1 MGKNSNLE
9 KGDSMRGGELSG
21 LERTRF
27 FGVAR
32 NTATYG
38 CRRPFQLRPTPSL
51 SICLGLILL
60 LVSLPASLA
69 SGQTST
75 MNGDLTTSA
84 LQTRQTSASAEGAP
98 LTLTY
103 QDALER
109 AKRFDPQYLSYVTSE
124 RVARQDVVQA
134 RAALLPSVSSTNQL
148 LMTQG
153 NGVLPSG
160 RYVTNDGI
168 HVYRVWGV
176 MHQSLGA
183 GTLTLDGLKRAQ
195 AAAAVARAQEEIA
208 LRGLNVTVTKDY
220 YDLVVA
226 ERGYAIAQQALN
238 QAKRFLSIAQDLE
251 RGGEVAH
258 SDVIKFQL
266 QYNQQEQA
274 LREARLAMETARL
287 NLAVLLFPDFN
298 QNFTVVDDLDQATP
312 LPAFHEVRQMGEKN
326 NPQLR
331 AAVEALRQA
340 SKDVS
345 LARFAFLPSLGLE
358 LDYGIEANSLALRSR
373 TSAFPEAG
381 RLPNMGFFLTATIS
395 FPVWDWGA
403 LHSKLRQANYRREQA
418 HGELT
423 FAQRQLLSNLASFY
437 AEAQTAH
444 AEVDSLRQAA
454 DLAAESLRLNT
465 LRYRAG
471 EATVLEA
478 VDAENTN
485 TQARNSYAAGLE
497 RYRMALATLQT
508 LTGSF

>member
-1 MGKNSNLE
+1 MSREALQPFE
-9 KGDSMRGGELSG
+9 VLARGDDTRNVLTLHISG
-21 LERTRF
+21 LF
-27 FGVAR
+27 
-32 NTATYG
+32 
-38 CRRPFQLRPTPSL
+38 RRPPSL
-51 SICLGLILL
+51 KLIACLVLVLL
-60 LVSLPASLA
+60 LVSPRPPFAW
-69 SGQTST
+69 GQ
-75 MNGDLTTSA
+75 
-84 LQTRQTSASAEGAP
+84 SASAEGAP
-98 LTLTY
+98 KVSLAEPAPSSASAANAPLTLTS

-109 AKRFDPQYLSYVTSE
+109 ARKYDPQYLSYVNNE
-124 RVARQDVVQA
+124 RVSRQDIVQA
-134 RAALLPSVSSTNQL
+134 RSALLPSVSSTNQL
-148 LMTQG
+148 LLTQG

-160 RYVTNDGI
+160 RFVTNDGV

-176 MHQSLGA
+176 VHQSLSA
-183 GTLTLDGLKRAQ
+183 ETLTLDGLKRAQ
-195 AAAAVARAQEEIA
+195 AAAAMARAQEEIA

-226 ERGYAIAQQALN
+226 ERGYATAQQARD
-238 QAKRFLSIAQDLE
+238 QAKHFLSIAQDLE

-266 QYNQQEQA
+266 QANQQEQA

-298 QNFTVVDDLDQATP
+298 QNFTVVDDLDQAAP
-312 LPAFHEVRQMGEKN
+312 LPAFHEVRQMAESN

-340 SKDVS
+340 SKDVA
-345 LARFAFLPSLGLE
+345 LARYAFLPSLGLDF
-358 LDYGIEANSLALRSR
+358 DYGIEANALALRSR
-373 TSAFPEAG
+373 VSAFPEAG
-381 RLPNMGFFLTATIS
+381 RLPNLGFFLTATIS

-403 LHSKLRQANYRREQA
+403 LHSKLRQAHYRREQA
-418 HGELT
+418 HVELT
-423 FAQRQLLSNLASFY
+423 FAQRQLLSNLAGFY
-437 AEAQTAH
+437 GEAQTSH
-444 AEVDSLRQAA
+444 AEMDSLRQAA

-465 LRYRAG
+465 LRYQAG

-485 TQARNSYAAGLE
+485 TQARNAYAAGLE